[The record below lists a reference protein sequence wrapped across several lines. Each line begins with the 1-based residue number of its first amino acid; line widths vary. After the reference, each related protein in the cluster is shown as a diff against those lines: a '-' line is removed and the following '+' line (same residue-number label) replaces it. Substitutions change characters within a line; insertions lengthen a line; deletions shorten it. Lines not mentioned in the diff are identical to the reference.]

1 MDREKLER
9 LFRKYR
15 DPSRGFSTIDSDSVP
30 YIRSI
35 VEGKFPITE
44 PREKPQAMSEA
55 QRPGDA
61 LSQEGLTHEY
71 QRMMHEQR
79 PGAEFEGELFFR
91 DNNPPLE
98 VSTRNELI
106 DVIDNPFMD
115 FTETE
120 LEAES
125 LDINEVLN
133 NLERLKKVDEAIK
146 NLKRSYSSVNTED
159 GKLIAELVKIAQDI
173 SLDELS
179 EAVGEAGEGGGGDIG
194 DLGLEDLGLGDLG
207 LGGDTKLNLGKPE
220 KDEKEEGGVLFDINK
235 SILDSLDEQTKRIL
249 MVSLTRLKEILSGDI
264 DKISTS
270 ELESVLK
277 NIENAISKAKENYI
291 YEEMGYKPNTLE
303 SMEVSNVN
311 RFVGSYQMKTALYKI
326 SNYINYFLN
335 KLYIDLM
342 KIGARPR
349 DLALVEKNPPY
360 LKFLASIEIM
370 KRTPL
375 AVKDASYKI
384 PIKVM
389 YDAVNEIPIYIET
402 ISGAKL
408 PFDKESILKIIEA
421 HTSNNLDY
429 FVGYY
434 NPQFMNKKA
443 EYVGNVK
450 KLVEN
455 IEEDEIL
462 FNMAKKFYEKAR
474 VIPLDKESDKYIVVE
489 EDGSMSVFTSK
500 GEEFG
505 RPLKSEEK
513 EAVLNLINKLKGE

>member
-1 MDREKLER
+1 MDRERLER

-15 DPSRGFSTIDSDSVP
+15 DPSRGFSTIDSSSVP

-55 QRPGDA
+55 QRPGGT

-98 VSTRNELI
+98 VSTRNELK
-106 DVIDNPFMD
+106 DVVDNPFMD

-125 LDINEVLN
+125 LDVSEVLE

-146 NLKRSYSSVNTED
+146 GLKKSYSSVSSED
-159 GKLIAELVKIAQDI
+159 KSLINELIKVAQDLPI
-173 SLDELS
+173 GELDGE
-179 EAVGEAGEGGGGDIG
+179 VGGEGGEGGEG
-194 DLGLEDLGLGDLG
+194 GVGDLGLGDLG
-207 LGGDTKLNLGKPE
+207 IGDLGLGDLGPAGGKAPSFGKPE
-220 KDEKEEGGVLFDINK
+220 EEEKGDVIFDISK

-249 MVSLTRLKEILSGDI
+249 MFSLARLREILSGDI

-270 ELESVLK
+270 ELGSVLR
-277 NIENAISKAKENYI
+277 NIEDAVSKAKENYV

-311 RFVGSYQMKTALYKI
+311 RFVGSYQMKTALFKI
-326 SNYINYFLN
+326 ANYTNYFLN

-342 KIGARPR
+342 KIGARPK
-349 DLALVEKNPPY
+349 DLVLVEKNPPY
-360 LKFLASIEIM
+360 LKFLASIEVI

-384 PIKVM
+384 PIKIM
-389 YDAVNEIPIYIET
+389 YDALNEVPIYIET

-408 PFDKESILKIIEA
+408 PFDKESILKVIEV
-421 HTSNNLDY
+421 HTSNNIDY

-443 EYVGNVK
+443 EFIGNVRE
-450 KLVEN
+450 LVEN
-455 IEEDEIL
+455 VEKDDVL
-462 FNMAKKFYEKAR
+462 FNMAKKFYEKAG
-474 VIPLDKESDKYIVVE
+474 VIPLDRE
-489 EDGSMSVFTSK
+489 
-500 GEEFG
+500 
-505 RPLKSEEK
+505 
-513 EAVLNLINKLKGE
+513 